1 MKTFLFAAACLL
13 AAATSAIGQGDI
25 RKVDFKNF
33 TYSANC
39 AGETPSKITVK
50 DGEFLEE
57 KQQDGYVD
65 RFSFSI
71 MDIAYGDL
79 NADKRDEAVILSVC
93 NTGGTGNFSE
103 GFVYAMKAGKPSLV
117 ARIPGGDRGY
127 GGLRSAVVE
136 NGLLVVESNDAGT
149 DGAACCPQ
157 YIVTNKYRLGPR
169 GGILKSGKVERR
181 ELYPKERVTFQK
193 GLSSTTF
200 ETTIR
205 AEEGKRYV
213 VGARTGQTL
222 TVSIN
227 TDKASIRLLEEE
239 AEVKHGNNSFVA
251 KLQKTGDYTIEVQN
265 DSDAALT
272 LSITIKI
279 K

>member
-1 MKTFLFAAACLL
+1 MKLVFLAVLFG
-13 AAATSAIGQGDI
+13 SSVFGQADI
-25 RKVDFKNF
+25 HTIDFKNF

-39 AGETPSKITVK
+39 LGKTPSKISVK
-50 DGEFLEE
+50 DGEFSEE

-65 RFSFSI
+65 RFSFAI

-79 NADKRDEAVILSVC
+79 NADTRDEAVILSVC

-103 GFVYAMKAGKPSLV
+103 GFVYAMKAGKPSLI
-117 ARIPGGDRGY
+117 ARIPGGDRAY
-127 GGLRSAVVE
+127 GGLRSAAVE

-149 DGAACCPQ
+149 EGAACCPQ
-157 YIVTNKYRLGPR
+157 YIVTTKYRLGPR
-169 GGILKSGKVERR
+169 GGIIKSGKVERR

-205 AEEGKRYV
+205 GEEGKRYI

-239 AEVKHGNNSFVA
+239 AEVKHGTNSFVA

-265 DSDAALT
+265 DSSAALA
-272 LSITIKI
+272 LSMTIKI